1 MKLRLLRASLALA
14 VVTSFVMA
22 SGAGHKFG

>member
-14 VVTSFVMA
+14 VVASFVTA